1 MLGLK
6 AIEKYGIDPRY
17 SFMVGDSDKDIEFGR
32 NIGVKPIKVDG
43 DYTFVDAVNDIIDA

>member
-1 MLGLK
+1 
-6 AIEKYGIDPRY
+6 
-17 SFMVGDSDKDIEFGR
+17 MVGDSDKDIEFGR